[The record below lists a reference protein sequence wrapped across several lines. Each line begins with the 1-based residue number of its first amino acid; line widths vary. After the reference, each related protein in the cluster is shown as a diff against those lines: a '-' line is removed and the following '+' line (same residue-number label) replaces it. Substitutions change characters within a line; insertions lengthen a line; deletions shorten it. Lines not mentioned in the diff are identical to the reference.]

1 MTDRDIVALFFARD
15 ERAITEFDRSLGAL
29 CYKIALDLT
38 GDPGTAEECLNDTR
52 LRLWNAIPPED
63 PASLRAY
70 AARIVRNLAL
80 NRLDR
85 ERSAKRSAVL
95 EELDEAAELAG
106 ASFEE
111 EYIRSAAMKEILE
124 SFLAGRTKI
133 EAVVF
138 VRRYFSGESAKEIG
152 RTTGLSPVR
161 ISRMLKKLRRDLA
174 ADLKKGGIEI

>member
-1 MTDRDIVALFFARD
+1 MTERDIVALFFARD
-15 ERAITEFDRSLGAL
+15 ERAIAEFDRSLGAL

-38 GDPGTAEECLNDTR
+38 GDPGAAEECLNDTR

-95 EELDEAAELAG
+95 EELDEAAELI
-106 ASFEE
+106 F
-111 EYIRSAAMKEILE
+111 YNIHFIVHRL
-124 SFLAGRTKI
+124 
-133 EAVVF
+133 
-138 VRRYFSGESAKEIG
+138 
-152 RTTGLSPVR
+152 
-161 ISRMLKKLRRDLA
+161 
-174 ADLKKGGIEI
+174 